1 MRKTLGITLVVLLL
15 VAAVSVAYNQC
26 SKWSAASGCGGC
38 GDASAVAAE
47 TGCGGC
53 AGGGCGAD
61 ASGAKFDCD
70 TNPCPDCPNAKADC
84 DGDCDK
90 CDCPKPKCD
99 GDCDTCTKCPVAK
112 TAAGG
117 CAGCAKGVCAK
128 TISGTVRYVRSTN
141 SAVKVVSGDDA
152 VLLRVPRKSCDGV
165 CTISLRKAIG
175 SLEKGDAV
183 TATYT
188 KCAGKTRAY
197 IIKLSAAGES
207 TSAPSEGTG

>member
-1 MRKTLGITLVVLLL
+1 VRKTLGITLVVLLL

-26 SKWSAASGCGGC
+26 SKWSENSGCGGC
-38 GDASAVAAE
+38 GDAPAVAAE

-84 DGDCDK
+84 DGDCD
-90 CDCPKPKCD
+90 
-99 GDCDTCTKCPVAK
+99 TCTKCPVAK
-112 TAAGG
+112 TAAGV

-165 CTISLRKAIG
+165 CTVSLRKAIG